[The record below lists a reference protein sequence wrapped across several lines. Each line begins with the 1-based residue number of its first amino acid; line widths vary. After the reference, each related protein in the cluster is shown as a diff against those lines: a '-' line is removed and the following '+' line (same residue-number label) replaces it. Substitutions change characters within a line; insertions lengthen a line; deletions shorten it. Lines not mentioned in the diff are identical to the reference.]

1 MTSEEIN
8 KIFAERIPVFDGA
21 MGSYLQ
27 GFGLKEADFAGH
39 EGLNE
44 ILSVSRPEIIAKVH
58 EDYLAAGADF
68 IETNT
73 FGANAA
79 VLAEYG
85 LASRVREFNLASARL
100 ARAAADKYS
109 GTGRP
114 RYVAAS
120 VGPTNKALFVTGGL
134 GFDDLRAVYLEQVA
148 ALLDGGVDLLL
159 LETAHDV
166 LNLKAGLA
174 AVRLA
179 FEKAGRELP
188 VMVSATMDKRNKM
201 LSGHDA
207 EAFYAAV
214 EHFPLAAL
222 GFNCSTGPED
232 LGLRLERLAGRA
244 QYPVLAMPNAGMP
257 DEKGR
262 YRQTPP
268 TFSSVMADYSKK
280 GLLNAVGG
288 CCGTTPA
295 HIKAL
300 AGAVAGIKP
309 RAPRAGPPW
318 VVSGIEPLFFD
329 EIEPPAMVGERNN
342 SIGSR
347 KFRDMVAAGD
357 WDGAVALAKAQ
368 AAAGAHILD
377 VCLANPE
384 RNELEDVKTFM
395 PRLARAVRLPIMT
408 DTTDIA
414 VMEEVLKTVP
424 GKVLLN
430 SVNFEFGPEKPRA
443 AAGLA
448 GTYGAKLVFGCIDAD
463 KEHGL
468 PLDAERKVAIARRAY
483 AFLTGECGLK
493 AGDIIFDTL
502 VFPVAV
508 GGGHAKTAYETIK
521 AIETIKKEFPGVKT
535 MLGVSN
541 VSFGLPP
548 TSREV
553 LNSVFLHHAVKAGL
567 DLAIVNIE
575 KLKRFASISAEER
588 ELAEDLVF
596 ARKPDA
602 AQAFAARYRDA
613 KKASSAPAAPDAA
626 PADKLRL
633 AVLNGLKAGIEEAVA
648 ALLLKHSPLE
658 IINGP
663 VMLAMAEVGGQF
675 AAGDLIVTE
684 VLQSAE
690 AAKVAVNALE
700 PALKAQKA
708 PKRGRVLL
716 ATVKGDVHDIGKN
729 LVGIIFESNGF
740 EVEDL
745 GVKAAPEEI
754 TAAAVKSKPDFIG
767 LSGLLVRSC
776 EQMTIAAR
784 ELEKAGVKAPLLV
797 GGAALTEKF
806 TDANIAPNY
815 GGPVFY
821 ARDAMEGLNYALER
835 VSGKLR
841 EEKHGAPAVVRE
853 RAAAGPAAALPP
865 PVPAGPNGESSLPL
879 AIPAGP
885 KGESSLPLAIPA
897 YPNGESSLPL
907 ASFSPPDIPVPAD
920 LERHFTGD
928 QPLAELFEHLDE
940 GLFNLRFL
948 KLKKTQEEKSREAK
962 ELLAGIKDEI
972 LKKGLIKAR
981 GVYRFFPVNG
991 SGNEL
996 HFYDGGGRKL
1006 ASFDF
1011 PRQPGGERLCLS
1023 DFAAPASEGR
1033 KDYAALLAVTCGEG
1047 VLELARREREA
1058 GNYVR
1063 SYLVEALA
1071 LTLAEAFAD
1080 VLHYRIRRDWGIA
1093 EENPAKPLLRSR
1105 YRGKR
1110 YSFGYPVCPD
1120 LANQKVL
1127 FDLLKPE
1134 RDAGLRLTDG
1144 FMMDPEA
1151 SVSAIVFHNP
1161 KAVYFNV

>member
-1 MTSEEIN
+1 MTNEEI
-8 KIFAERIPVFDGA
+8 KKLFAERIPVFDGA

-27 GFGLKEADFAGH
+27 GFGLKDADFAGH

-44 ILSVSRPEIIAKVH
+44 ILSVSKPEAISKVH

-85 LASRVREFNLASARL
+85 LAGRVREFNLASVRL
-100 ARAAADKYS
+100 AKAAADKFS
-109 GTGRP
+109 KDGRR

-134 GFDDLRAVYLEQVA
+134 SFDDLRDIYLEQLT
-148 ALLDGGVDLLL
+148 ALLDGGADLLL
-159 LETAHDV
+159 LETAHDI

-174 AVRLA
+174 AAKLA
-179 FEKAGRELP
+179 FKKAGRELP
-188 VMVSATMDKRNKM
+188 VIVSATMDERNKM

-222 GFNCSTGPED
+222 GFNCSTGPEG
-232 LGLRLERLAGRA
+232 LGLRLERLAARA
-244 QYPVLAMPNAGMP
+244 QYPVFAMPNAGMP
-257 DEKGR
+257 DENGR
-262 YRQTPP
+262 YLQTPE
-268 TFSSVMADYSKK
+268 TFSAVMAGYSKK

-288 CCGTTPA
+288 CCGTAPA

-300 AGAVAGIKP
+300 AESVKGLKP
-309 RAPRAGPPW
+309 RAPRASAPW
-318 VVSGIEPLFFD
+318 VVSGIEALFFD

-342 SIGSR
+342 SIGSK

-377 VCLANPE
+377 ICLANPE
-384 RNELEDVKTFM
+384 RDELADVKTFI
-395 PRLARAVRLPIMT
+395 PRLARAVRLPVMT
-408 DTTDIA
+408 DSTDTA

-430 SVNFEFGPEKPRA
+430 SVNFEFGLEKPRA
-443 AAGLA
+443 AAGLVK
-448 GTYGAKLVFGCIDAD
+448 TYGAKLVFGCIDAD

-468 PLDAERKVAIARRAY
+468 PLDAGRKVAIARRAY
-483 AFLTGECGLK
+483 DFLTKDCGLQ

-508 GGGHAKTAYETIK
+508 GGEHAKTAHETIK

-535 MLGVSN
+535 ILGVSN

-548 TSREV
+548 ASREV

-575 KLKRFASISAEER
+575 KLKRFASLSAEEKT
-588 ELAEDLVF
+588 LAEDLIF

-613 KKASSAPAAPDAA
+613 KKASSAPAAQDAP
-626 PADKLRL
+626 PAEKLRL
-633 AVLNGLKAGIEEAVA
+633 AVLNGTKAGIEEAVA
-648 ALLLKHSPLE
+648 ALLLKESPLD

-663 VMLAMAEVGGQF
+663 VMAAMAEVGKQF
-675 AAGDLIVTE
+675 ACGDLIVTE

-690 AAKVAVNALE
+690 AAKTAVSALE
-700 PALKAQKA
+700 GALKAQKA

-745 GVKAAPEEI
+745 GVKVAPEDI
-754 TAAAVKSKPDFIG
+754 TAAALKSRPDFIG

-776 EQMTIAAR
+776 EQMTITAR
-784 ELEKAGVKAPLLV
+784 ELAKAGVKVPLMV

-806 TDANIAPNY
+806 TSVNIIPNY

-821 ARDAMEGLNYALER
+821 AKDAMEGLNYVLAR
-835 VSGKLR
+835 VS
-841 EEKHGAPAVVRE
+841 VN
-853 RAAAGPAAALPP
+853 
-865 PVPAGPNGESSLPL
+865 PV
-879 AIPAGP
+879 
-885 KGESSLPLAIPA
+885 
-897 YPNGESSLPL
+897 
-907 ASFSPPDIPVPAD
+907 
-920 LERHFTGD
+920 
-928 QPLAELFEHLDE
+928 
-940 GLFNLRFL
+940 
-948 KLKKTQEEKSREAK
+948 
-962 ELLAGIKDEI
+962 
-972 LKKGLIKAR
+972 
-981 GVYRFFPVNG
+981 
-991 SGNEL
+991 
-996 HFYDGGGRKL
+996 
-1006 ASFDF
+1006 
-1011 PRQPGGERLCLS
+1011 
-1023 DFAAPASEGR
+1023 
-1033 KDYAALLAVTCGEG
+1033 
-1047 VLELARREREA
+1047 
-1058 GNYVR
+1058 
-1063 SYLVEALA
+1063 
-1071 LTLAEAFAD
+1071 
-1080 VLHYRIRRDWGIA
+1080 
-1093 EENPAKPLLRSR
+1093 
-1105 YRGKR
+1105 
-1110 YSFGYPVCPD
+1110 
-1120 LANQKVL
+1120 
-1127 FDLLKPE
+1127 
-1134 RDAGLRLTDG
+1134 
-1144 FMMDPEA
+1144 
-1151 SVSAIVFHNP
+1151 
-1161 KAVYFNV
+1161 